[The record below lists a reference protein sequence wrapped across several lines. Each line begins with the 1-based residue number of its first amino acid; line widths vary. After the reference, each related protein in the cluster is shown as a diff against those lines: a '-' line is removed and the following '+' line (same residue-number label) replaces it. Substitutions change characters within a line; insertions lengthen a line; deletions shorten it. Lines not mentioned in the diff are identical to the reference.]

1 MYININKNKL
11 MNSPQIKYK
20 LIIFDFDN
28 TLCNINTFVSKI
40 KLEDINKNNK
50 TIIVHG
56 IIKHISSLF
65 NDYND
70 LTRIFANLKNIGV
83 KLSIASFGNLDVISK
98 ILEIAFPNLFDYIL
112 TPDNIDKETNM
123 HIIKN
128 SRYIVDLNCSK
139 MYGKNIMIQ
148 TIMKKCNI
156 TNPTNV
162 LFLDDDYNN
171 VNCSLSMEI
180 DSYNNTIFGITAQL
194 LIDLIYRKRSDIK
207 CYKLYK

>member
-28 TLCNINTFVSKI
+28 TLCNINTFVLKI